1 MIVRTAIGLLLA
13 GVAFAQEHGA
23 EAAGHGAAQ
32 GEGHEETLAEVIM
45 HHIVNTPLENPL
57 LQQWG
62 ISKAVVMMMIAS
74 AVLIVMFALAMRR
87 VKLQGAP
94 NGLTNVLETMV
105 VFIRDEVAT
114 PAMGHTWGAR
124 FTPFLCT
131 VFFFVLMCNLLGMIP
146 GSYTATSNL
155 NVTATLAL
163 ITLAL
168 IVILALFEQGPV
180 KYIKHMA
187 GPPGTPGFIV
197 PLVFVIEVLS
207 LLVKPIA
214 LTIRLGANMTAG
226 HIVILVMISFIFVF
240 KSIFMAALS
249 VPLAVAISILE
260 LIVAFI
266 QAYVFTLL
274 SSIFI
279 GMSVHSDH

>member
-13 GVAFAQEHGA
+13 GAAFAQEHGA
-23 EAAGHGAAQ
+23 EAEGHGVAQ
-32 GEGHEETLAEVIM
+32 EGHEETLAEVIM
-45 HHIVNTPLENPL
+45 HHIVNAPLENPL

-74 AVLIVMFALAMRR
+74 TVLIVMFALAMRR
-87 VKLQGAP
+87 VRLQGAP
-94 NGLTNVLETMV
+94 SGLTNVLETLV
-105 VFIRDEVAT
+105 VFIRDEVAV

-131 VFFFVLMCNLLGMIP
+131 VFFFVLMCNLLGLLP

-187 GPPGTPGFIV
+187 GPPGTPAFIV

-240 KSIFMAALS
+240 QSVFMAALS

>member
-1 MIVRTAIGLLLA
+1 MIGRTAIGFLLA
-13 GVAFAQEHGA
+13 GAAFAQEHAPEA
-23 EAAGHGAAQ
+23 EALAGEHGAA
-32 GEGHEETLAEVIM
+32 HEETLAEVIM
-45 HHIVNTPLENPL
+45 HHIVNAPLEHPL

-62 ISKAVVMMMIAS
+62 VSKAVLMMLIAS
-74 AVLIVMFALAMRR
+74 ALLILMFAWAMRR
-87 VKLQGAP
+87 TRLHGAP
-94 NGLTNVLETMV
+94 NGLTNALETLV
-105 VFIRDEVAT
+105 VFIRDEVAV

-131 VFFFVLMCNLLGMIP
+131 VFFFVLMCNLLGLVP

-180 KYIKHMA
+180 KYLKHMA
-187 GPPGTPGFIV
+187 GPPGTPVFIV

-240 KSIFMAALS
+240 QSLYISVLS

>member
-1 MIVRTAIGLLLA
+1 
-13 GVAFAQEHGA
+13 
-23 EAAGHGAAQ
+23 
-32 GEGHEETLAEVIM
+32 
-45 HHIVNTPLENPL
+45 
-57 LQQWG
+57 
-62 ISKAVVMMMIAS
+62 
-74 AVLIVMFALAMRR
+74 
-87 VKLQGAP
+87 
-94 NGLTNVLETMV
+94 
-105 VFIRDEVAT
+105 
-114 PAMGHTWGAR
+114 
-124 FTPFLCT
+124 
-131 VFFFVLMCNLLGMIP
+131 
-146 GSYTATSNL
+146 
-155 NVTATLAL
+155 
-163 ITLAL
+163 
-168 IVILALFEQGPV
+168 
-180 KYIKHMA
+180 MA
-187 GPPGTPGFIV
+187 GPPGTPAFIV

-240 KSIFMAALS
+240 QSLMMSALS

>member
-1 MIVRTAIGLLLA
+1 MIVRTAIGFLLA
-13 GVAFAQEHGA
+13 GAAYAQEHGA
-23 EAAGHGAAQ
+23 ETEAHGGGHG
-32 GEGHEETLAEVIM
+32 ETLPEVIM
-45 HHIVNTPLENPL
+45 HHIVNVPLENHFA
-57 LQQWG
+57 QEWG
-62 ISKAVVMMMIAS
+62 ISKAVLMMLIA
-74 AVLIVMFALAMRR
+74 AVALIAVFGWAMRR
-87 VKLQGAP
+87 TRLEGAP
-94 NGLTNVLETMV
+94 TGITNVLETIV
-105 VFIRDEVAT
+105 VFIRDEIAV
-114 PAMGHTWGAR
+114 PAMGHKWGGR

-131 VFFFVLMCNLLGMIP
+131 IFFFVLMCNLLGMVP
-146 GSYTATSNL
+146 GGYTATSNL
-155 NVTATLAL
+155 NVTATLSL

-168 IVILALFEQGPV
+168 IIIMGVLDQGPV
-180 KYIKHMA
+180 KYVTHMA
-187 GPPGTPGFIV
+187 GPPGTPGAIV

-207 LLVKPIA
+207 LFVKPIA

-240 KSIFMAALS
+240 NSVWMGLLS

-279 GMSVHSDH
+279 GMGLHSDH

>member
-1 MIVRTAIGLLLA
+1 MIGRTAVGFLFA
-13 GVAFAQEHGA
+13 GAAFAQEHAA
-23 EAAGHGAAQ
+23 EAGAVAGEHEG
-32 GEGHEETLAEVIM
+32 GHEETLGEVIM
-45 HHIVNTPLENPL
+45 HHIVNTPLEHPL

-62 ISKAVVMMMIAS
+62 ISKAVAMMMISS
-74 AVLIVMFALAMRR
+74 ALLIVLFGWAMRR
-87 VKLQGAP
+87 ARLHGAP
-94 NGLTNVLETMV
+94 SGITNALETLV
-105 VFIRDEVAT
+105 VFIRDEVAA
-114 PAMGHTWGAR
+114 PAMGNKWGAR

-131 VFFFVLMCNLLGMIP
+131 IFFFILACNLLGMLP

-168 IVILALFEQGPV
+168 IVILGLLEQGPV

-187 GPPGTPGFIV
+187 GPPGTPAFIV
-197 PLVFVIEVLS
+197 PLVFVIEILS
-207 LLVKPIA
+207 LLVKPVA

-226 HIVILVMISFIFVF
+226 HIVILVMVSFIFVF
-240 KSIFMAALS
+240 QSVWMGLLS
-249 VPLAVAISILE
+249 VPLAVAITILE

>member
-13 GVAFAQEHGA
+13 GAAFAQEHGA
-23 EAAGHGAAQ
+23 EPEGHGAEQ
-32 GEGHEETLAEVIM
+32 GGHEETLAEVIM

-74 AVLIVMFALAMRR
+74 VVLIVMFALAMRR
-87 VKLQGAP
+87 VRLQGAP
-94 NGLTNVLETMV
+94 SGLTNVLETLV
-105 VFIRDEVAT
+105 VFIRDEVAA
-114 PAMGHTWGAR
+114 PAMGRTWGAR

-131 VFFFVLMCNLLGMIP
+131 VFFFVLMCNLLGMLP

-168 IVILALFEQGPV
+168 IVILGLFEQGPV

-187 GPPGTPGFIV
+187 GPPGTPAFIV

-240 KSIFMAALS
+240 QSVFMAALS

-279 GMSVHSDH
+279 GMSVHADH